1 MKLVMGV
8 AAFAVLCACSSKPK
22 QETRKAVVQPAP
34 ARPKVPAAQAKAHY
48 ENYRA
53 TAQKFYAGKDF
64 ERALAN
70 YKMAAQYAPSPK
82 LEGESYLAALR
93 SARQLK
99 REAEIPT
106 LIARVLEKIPYS
118 DPQRGEALDLYL
130 EGLVAQEKKLPFLT
144 ALQQEISKGNVTA
157 QNRWNA
163 RALEEI
169 RRPLAKEENEILLQG
184 NFPSDWKDA
193 SRALAAQAEIAA
205 ATASP
210 VVSTTPKEAPLD
222 SKTIGVVLP
231 LSGKNEAIARK
242 TLRGLQLG
250 LGLYGS
256 DPSSFKL
263 AVADSEGRPEGAE
276 KATQRLIQQDGAI
289 AVVGSV
295 LSRNAQTVA
304 AVASEYGTPS
314 VSLSQK
320 QGVTQQSPLVFRNTL
335 TAEMQVKTLVKVAMT
350 DFGMTRFAVV
360 YPNDAYGVEMA
371 NLFWDEVL
379 ARGGN
384 IVGAQ
389 TYSPD
394 ETDFKVLVQKLVGT
408 NAPQA
413 RSEEYNAR
421 MKERKEKKKET
432 SDRHAAED
440 VLPPVVDFQ
449 AVFLPDSL
457 KALGQFSAMLAF
469 SGVRG
474 VHLLGPNLWN
484 NPGLGRRVSQSF
496 NPVTFVDFPPMG
508 GETDNSEFVRL
519 FRQQYNEDPG
529 PFELQGYDAGL
540 LLRTLISEGARD
552 RQSLASA
559 LAEQKTFP
567 GGHGTLVQFPVREF
581 HRPLTAWTLEK
592 GQIAP
597 LLLTK

>member
-1 MKLVMGV
+1 MKVLMGL
-8 AAFAVLCACSSKPK
+8 AALAVLCACSSRPK
-22 QETRKAVVQPAP
+22 QETRKAIVQPAP
-34 ARPKVPAAQAKAHY
+34 ARPKIPAAQAKAHY

-53 TAQKFYAGKDF
+53 TAQRFYAGKDYD
-64 ERALAN
+64 RALTN

-82 LEGESYLAALR
+82 LEGDSYLGALR
-93 SARQLK
+93 SAKQLK
-99 REAEIPT
+99 RDTEIPT
-106 LIARVLEKIPYS
+106 LMARVLEKVAPN
-118 DPQRGEALDLYL
+118 DPQRAEALDPQL
-130 EGLVAQEKKLPFLT
+130 EGLLAQEKKIPFLT
-144 ALQQEISKGNVTA
+144 ALAQEIAKGNAAA
-157 QNRWNA
+157 QSRWNA

-169 RRPLAKEENEILLQG
+169 RRPLASDETEQLLQG
-184 NFPSDWKDA
+184 AFPSDWKDA
-193 SRALAAQAEIAA
+193 ARAVVSQAQIAA
-205 ATASP
+205 ATAAP
-210 VVSTTPKEAPLD
+210 APALAPKEAPLD
-222 SKTIGVVLP
+222 SKTIGAVLP
-231 LSGKNEAIARK
+231 LSGKNEGIARK

-250 LGLYGS
+250 LGLYGAE
-256 DPSSFKL
+256 PSSFKL

-304 AVASEYGTPS
+304 TVASEFGTPS

-335 TAEMQVKTLVKVAMT
+335 TAEMQVKTLVKVAMA
-350 DFGMTRFAVV
+350 DLGMTRFAVV

-379 ARGGN
+379 ARGGK

-394 ETDFKVLVQKLVGT
+394 ETDFKNLVQKLVGT

-413 RSEEYNAR
+413 RAEEYNAR
-421 MKERKEKKKET
+421 IKEKKDKKKET
-432 SDRHAAED
+432 SDRHADED
-440 VLPPVVDFQ
+440 ILPPVVDFQ
-449 AVFLPDSL
+449 AVFIPDSL
-457 KALGQFSAMLAF
+457 KALGQLSAMLAF

-508 GETDNSEFVRL
+508 GEADTSEFSRL
-519 FRQQYNEDPG
+519 YRQQFNEDPG
-529 PFELQGYDAGL
+529 PFELQGYDAAL

-552 RQSLASA
+552 RQSLATA

-581 HRPLTAWTLEK
+581 HRPLSAWTLEK
-592 GQIAP
+592 GQIVP
-597 LLLTK
+597 LLLAK